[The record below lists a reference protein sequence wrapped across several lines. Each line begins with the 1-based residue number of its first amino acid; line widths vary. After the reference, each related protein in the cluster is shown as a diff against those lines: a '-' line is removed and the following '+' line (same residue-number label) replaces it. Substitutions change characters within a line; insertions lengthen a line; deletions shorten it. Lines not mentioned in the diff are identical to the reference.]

1 MSFRK
6 PPILIIL
13 FCFFL
18 LLILAIVYSIANLN
32 NDNKNYYIPFA
43 IYFVGIISTFFIH

>member
-18 LLILAIVYSIANLN
+18 LLILAIVYSTANL

-43 IYFVGIISTFFIH
+43 IYFIGIISTFFIH